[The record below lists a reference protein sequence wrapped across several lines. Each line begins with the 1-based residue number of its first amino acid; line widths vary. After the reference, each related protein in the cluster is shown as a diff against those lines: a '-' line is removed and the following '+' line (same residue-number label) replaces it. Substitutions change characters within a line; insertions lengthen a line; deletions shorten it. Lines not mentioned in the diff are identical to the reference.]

1 MKALAIGVSVVA
13 GMALMA
19 TAAEEV
25 LWADNF
31 YGTDGTM
38 VAPSA
43 AWAYTNLGVEIETA
57 WQVIPRPDAQDQY
70 YISNNQLYCYVGPC
84 TNVMNVYNKV
94 MAAFN
99 PLSSGSPVYLMLTNG
114 QIEASFDL
122 KEINAN
128 AGGRWGLNQELK
140 LSLCA
145 APVWADPGVYTN
157 MYTLKV
163 TVRPGT
169 GATASNVLVQ
179 GMIMV
184 TNKQVNLPQTIIAS
198 NYVDAAIPL
207 KMIVRN
213 DSTFII
219 LTNNVVQAM
228 TNGFMPAGAIDKVYP
243 FFWHGKFTKDNDV
256 VADGNMFID
265 NFVVKYIPE
274 PVAIS
279 VLLLGMVGLC
289 CRAARRR

>member
-1 MKALAIGVSVVA
+1 MKTWAMGISMVSA
-13 GMALMA
+13 MAMMA

-31 YGTDGTM
+31 AGSDGTI
-38 VAPSA
+38 VAPSV
-43 AWAYTNLGVEIETA
+43 AWYYTNLGVEIE
-57 WQVIPRPDAQDQY
+57 WQVIPRLDAQDQY

-84 TNVMNVYNKV
+84 TNDPNVYNKV

-128 AGGRWGLNQELK
+128 NGGRWGLNQELK
-140 LSLCA
+140 LSLSA
-145 APVWADPGVYTN
+145 APVWADPHPSVTN

-163 TVRPGT
+163 IVRPGT
-169 GATASNVLVQ
+169 GVGASNVLVQ

-184 TNKQVNLPQTIIAS
+184 TNKQVSLPQTIIAS

-207 KMIVRN
+207 KMIVRG
-213 DSTFII
+213 DSTFVI
-219 LTNNVVQAM
+219 LTNNAVQAM
-228 TNGFMPAGAIDKVYP
+228 TNGIMPDGAVNKVYP
-243 FFWHGKFTKDNDV
+243 FFWHGKFTRENGV

-274 PVAIS
+274 PVAIT
-279 VLLLGMVGLC
+279 VLLLGMAGLC
-289 CRAARRR
+289 CRAARRG